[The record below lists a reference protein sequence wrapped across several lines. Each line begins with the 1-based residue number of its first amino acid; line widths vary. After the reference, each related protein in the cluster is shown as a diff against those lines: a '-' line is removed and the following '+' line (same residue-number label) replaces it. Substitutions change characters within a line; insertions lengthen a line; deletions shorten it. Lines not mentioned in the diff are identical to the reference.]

1 MEYFIL
7 WLCSIASSV
16 HNMLIIAGIAGAMA
30 YGITWGIRSDC
41 QYDNPQPKKRWF
53 VLPLMSIFFGV
64 ITPMTSDC
72 YMIFGVGKTLEYVT
86 NSEEVKKLPDNA
98 VKAIN
103 YYLEGIPEHNHKN
116 HGSHNDSIQSN

>member
-1 MEYFIL
+1 
-7 WLCSIASSV
+7 
-16 HNMLIIAGIAGAMA
+16 
-30 YGITWGIRSDC
+30 
-41 QYDNPQPKKRWF
+41 
-53 VLPLMSIFFGV
+53 
-64 ITPMTSDC
+64 MTSDC

-116 HGSHNDSIQSN
+116 HGSHNDSIQSNQFRNHVAICNILQYACAPTVWSY

>member
-16 HNMLIIAGIAGAMA
+16 HNMFMVVGIF
-30 YGITWGIRSDC
+30 GIVGCFIYWGIRAED
-41 QYDNPQPKKRWF
+41 YDDARPKTRWI
-53 VLPLMSIFFGV
+53 VLATLSLLLSVCIPS
-64 ITPMTSDC
+64 TPNC

-86 NSEEVKKLPDNA
+86 SSDEVKKLPDNA

-116 HGSHNDSIQSN
+116 HNDSIQNN